1 MGWLE
6 DGRFKVEVIS
16 VCVSYNI
23 IMLQYYM
30 LDDNTVTHIHGI
42 YMYTWNVYV
51 IHIHIHV

>member
-1 MGWLE
+1 M
-6 DGRFKVEVIS
+6 EVIS

-42 YMYTWNVYV
+42 YKYTWNVYV